1 MVSFNDRSNS
11 MSSKDHT
18 TAITIMAISVESQ
31 SDIFFFPAD
40 EQHWQPIRIYF
51 KTDAEHVS
59 AHEMVLK
66 IITYTFLKFNQW
78 EV

>member
-40 EQHWQPIRIYF
+40 EQH
-51 KTDAEHVS
+51 
-59 AHEMVLK
+59 
-66 IITYTFLKFNQW
+66 
-78 EV
+78 